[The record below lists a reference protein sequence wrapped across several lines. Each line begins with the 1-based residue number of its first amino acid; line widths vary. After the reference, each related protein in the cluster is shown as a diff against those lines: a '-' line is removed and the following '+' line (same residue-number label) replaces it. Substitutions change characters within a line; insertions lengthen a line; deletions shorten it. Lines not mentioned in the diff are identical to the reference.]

1 MPSATCQVDID
12 APPGRVME
20 VITDFPSYPQFL
32 PEIEEAE
39 VVSATPGSWEV
50 RFVLRLIRRME
61 YTLRLSRDED
71 RHLAWTLVTGIFRS
85 NDGSWVLEPVDGGAR
100 TRATYTIDLVMD
112 VFIPRAIVNSLVGEN
127 LPATL
132 ARFKARAEAR

>member
-1 MPSATCQVDID
+1 MPSARCRVEID
-12 APPGRVME
+12 APPARVME
-20 VITDFPSYPQFL
+20 VITDFPAYPRFL

-39 VVSATPGSWEV
+39 VVSATPESWEV

-71 RHLAWTLVTGIFRS
+71 RLLQWSLVAGIFRS
-85 NDGSWVLEPVDGGAR
+85 NDGSWELEPMDGGAR
-100 TRATYTIDLVMD
+100 TRATYAIDLVMD
-112 VFIPRAIVNSLVGEN
+112 VFIPRAIVNSLVGES

-132 ARFKARAEAR
+132 ARFKARAEGG

>member
-1 MPSATCQVDID
+1 MPSARCRVDID

-20 VITDFPSYPQFL
+20 VITDFPAYPSFL

-39 VVSATPGSWEV
+39 VVSATPGNWEV

-61 YTLRLSRDED
+61 YTLRLERDED
-71 RHLAWTLVTGIFRS
+71 RRLSWTLVTGIFRS
-85 NDGSWVLEPVDGGAR
+85 NDGGWELEPIDGGAR
-100 TRATYTIDLVMD
+100 TRATYAIDLVMD
-112 VFIPRAIVNSLVGEN
+112 VFIPRTIVNSLVGES